1 MKPLISVLVICSG
14 LACSTAEETR
24 VPQDLVPVEIL
35 GFYPGDQG
43 GISVVLK
50 GEEDIAVLIVVGDF
64 EAQSLMMAL
73 GKQVASRP
81 LTYDLVQTLV
91 NRLGTVKRLV
101 IHSLT
106 DNVFHAHL
114 VVEDARQRIYKVDCR
129 PSDGMNIATRMDVP
143 IFLTRQVLND
153 AGIELDGEQKSL
165 EEI

>member
-1 MKPLISVLVICSG
+1 MRQTFSILVICSL
-14 LACSTAEETR
+14 LACSTAEEAR
-24 VPQDLVPVEIL
+24 IPQDLVAVEIL

-50 GEEDIAVLIVVGDF
+50 GREDIAVLIFIGDF

-73 GKQVASRP
+73 GKQITPRP

-101 IHSLT
+101 IHSLQ
-106 DNVFHAHL
+106 DNIFHAHL
-114 VVEDARQRIYKVDCR
+114 VVEDARRQIHKVDCR

-143 IFLTRQVLND
+143 IFLTPQVLEE
-153 AGIELDGEQKSL
+153 AGIKLDGNQQTL